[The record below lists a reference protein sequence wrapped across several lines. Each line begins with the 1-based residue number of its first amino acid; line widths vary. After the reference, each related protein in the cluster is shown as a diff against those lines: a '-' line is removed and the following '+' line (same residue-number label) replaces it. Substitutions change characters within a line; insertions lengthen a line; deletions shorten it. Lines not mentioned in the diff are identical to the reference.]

1 MSGIQVPQDEPRK
14 PRRNATG
21 QLLPGERL
29 NGSGLERYKA
39 RMKNQ
44 LDQLTPKAIARLG
57 KLVESDNEQVA
68 LGAANSILD
77 RNLGKPKA
85 SLDMKIESSMSA
97 LHLQSLVELA
107 SRARERQAE
116 RMIDVTPDPAATP
129 MLNMIEAISDD
140 ISRDD

>member
-1 MSGIQVPQDEPRK
+1 MAIDENGSQLEPLKRDARGK
-14 PRRNATG
+14 
-21 QLLPGERL
+21 LLPGQRAL
-29 NGSGLERYKA
+29 NPSGLDRQKQ
-39 RMKNQ
+39 RMLNQ
-44 LDQLTPKAIARLG
+44 LNQLTPRAITRLA
-57 KLVESDNEQVA
+57 KLMDSDDEKVA
-68 LGAANSILD
+68 IVAVKEILD

-129 MLNMIEAISDD
+129 MLNMIDAIANGDD
-140 ISRDD
+140 